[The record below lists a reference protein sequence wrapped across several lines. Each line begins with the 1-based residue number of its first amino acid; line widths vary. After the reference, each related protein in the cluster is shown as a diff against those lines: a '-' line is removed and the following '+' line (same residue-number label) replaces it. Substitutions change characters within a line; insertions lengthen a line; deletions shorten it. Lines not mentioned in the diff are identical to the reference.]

1 MWITPLY
8 GCYFTKLPTLKYTWA
23 AIGNQEGG
31 GVLGLGCGLGVIG
44 TLDLE
49 REHLVEVEFMAPF
62 LHLLQLTFIT
72 SHSRN

>member
-31 GVLGLGCGLGVIG
+31 GVLGLGVIG

-72 SHSRN
+72 SRSRN